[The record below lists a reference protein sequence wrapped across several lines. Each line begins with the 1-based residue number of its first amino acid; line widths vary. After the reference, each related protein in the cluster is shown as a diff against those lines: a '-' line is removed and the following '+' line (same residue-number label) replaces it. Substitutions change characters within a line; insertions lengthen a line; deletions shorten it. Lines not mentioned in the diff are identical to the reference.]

1 MKKLVFVFALLLQG
15 CAWFNQTYPSHIPL
29 IFGKGYFFMPEKTTL
44 TFFWEWGE
52 IVLQGFSL
60 FTQKNDDAEK
70 IVQESIKKRSD
81 YVVCKEDVGGV
92 LLGERVYQPSDF
104 PNLNVE
110 CLYQMRLKLHLDID
124 AIDDFFRATFDRSSF
139 VKILEDKVH
148 FYYEGDSLLADF
160 SPDMLHRKLSI
171 DESKKITQLFIEKHP
186 LDSEKKFQYEFVF
199 RIDASV
205 ISISVRTPP
214 EKMKDLRPL
223 RLDASILPLESP
235 EYRKLL
241 EQEASLRIGK

>member
-81 YVVCKEDVGGV
+81 YVVCEEDVGGV

-110 CLYQMRLKLHLDID
+110 CLYQMRLKLRLDFD
-124 AIDDFFRATFDRSSF
+124 ALDDFFRTAFDRLCF
-139 VKILEDKVH
+139 VRIIDDKVH
-148 FYYEGDSLLADF
+148 FYYEGDSLLADN
-160 SPDMLHRKLSI
+160 SPDVVHRKLKI
-171 DESKKITQLFIEKHP
+171 DESEKIKQLFIEKYP
-186 LDSEKKFQYEFVF
+186 FYQEKTFHYEFVF
-199 RIDASV
+199 RDDV
-205 ISISVRTPP
+205 PFFSISVQTDP
-214 EKMKDLRPL
+214 EKLKGYKPL
-223 RLDASILPLESP
+223 RLDSSILPLESP
-235 EYRKLL
+235 GYKKLL
-241 EQEASLRIGK
+241 EEEKKRMK